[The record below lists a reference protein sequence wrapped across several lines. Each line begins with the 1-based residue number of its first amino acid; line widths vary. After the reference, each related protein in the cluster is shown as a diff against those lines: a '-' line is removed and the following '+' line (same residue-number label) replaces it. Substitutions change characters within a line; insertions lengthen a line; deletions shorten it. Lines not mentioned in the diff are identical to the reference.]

1 MAAHGQYRPL
11 AQAADDDPL
20 DAAFDDGE
28 EQQIQPLV
36 APTSRS
42 PTCHVPGAYDFEREY
57 DYDHAPPG
65 SPPRPSALAL
75 PNNIGNGNGLI
86 PAPGAAAPGPSRSFF
101 RRTVGAL
108 LPTHYSRIPDNEPT
122 VVRGSGNDGVW
133 ANVMAKP
140 VRARPVTTVD
150 GETITLPEDSAKEAP
165 PTYQDAQLD
174 AVPTYWETTTIH
186 APGLENSDIIID
198 DLVSGTFAIFL
209 GNMAIS
215 WFFQFVGFLLTYL
228 LHNTHAAK
236 YGSRAGLGLTLIQ
249 YGFISRSG
257 ASGSDTGSDGESSEA
272 PEWPGLRR
280 NAEPSEADANPEVV
294 DFAVGGISYKDWLS
308 FLLMTFGWFLLLSSL
323 IGFWRIKRWENGIRA
338 SATPPTA
345 EEVERDRAVRRNLES
360 VFGFNFDDEDETR
373 GRRRYRNEGGVREDA
388 TGNSVVI
395 PSQAAL
401 EEARLNRDL
410 RAAGLL

>member
-1 MAAHGQYRPL
+1 MPANGQYRPI
-11 AQAADDDPL
+11 AQVADDDPL

-28 EQQIQPLV
+28 EQENQPLV
-36 APTSRS
+36 MPTPATS
-42 PTCHVPGAYDFEREY
+42 HVPGAYDFEREY
-57 DYDHAPPG
+57 DYDHVPPG

-86 PAPGAAAPGPSRSFF
+86 PDPGAVAPPGPSRSFF
-101 RRTVGAL
+101 RRAVGAL
-108 LPTHYSRIPDNEPT
+108 LPIHYSRIPDNEPT

-140 VRARPVTTVD
+140 VRGRPVTTVN

-174 AVPTYWETTTIH
+174 AVPTYWETTTVH
-186 APGLENSDIIID
+186 APGLENGDILIE
-198 DLVSGTFAIFL
+198 DLSAGTLSIFL
-209 GNMAIS
+209 GSAAVS

-228 LHNTHAAK
+228 LHNTHAGK
-236 YGSRAGLGLTLIQ
+236 LGSRAGLGLTLIQ
-249 YGFISRSG
+249 YGLVSRSG
-257 ASGSDTGSDGESSEA
+257 STGSDTGSDGESEAA

-280 NAEPSEADANPEVV
+280 AAEPSEADANHGLV
-294 DFAVGGISYKDWLS
+294 DLAVGGISYKDWLS
-308 FLLMTFGWFLLLSSL
+308 FLLMTVGWFLLLSSL
-323 IGFWRIKRWENGIRA
+323 IGFWRIKRWESGIRA

-345 EEVERDRAVRRNLES
+345 EEVERDRAVRRNLEN
-360 VFGFNFDDEDETR
+360 VFGYNFDDEEETR
-373 GRRRYRNEGGVREDA
+373 AHRRYRNEDGVRAD
-388 TGNSVVI
+388 GNGNIVVI